1 LYNTTSS
8 LFLSDLDSVKLNI
21 ISKITLSLLEF
32 KKSYYVF
39 IVLIKDEINLAAIK
53 DYNSS

>member
-1 LYNTTSS
+1 M
-8 LFLSDLDSVKLNI
+8 NI
-21 ISKITLSLLEF
+21 TSKITLSLLEF
-32 KKSYYVF
+32 EKSYYVF